1 MNNHFTIVIPFY
13 NAEDFVER
21 SLFSVLTQNYEDF
34 KIILVNDCSTDSS
47 DEKIKKIISDFGDK
61 ITYIKNEKRLGAM
74 YNHQMAVFNYCNPD
88 DIVIHLDGDD
98 WLSDKKVLSY
108 INDFYNEHDCLMM
121 YGQAKYLS
129 GRDGNAKP
137 YTSKEEFDNK
147 RNIFQFY
154 ISHIRTFRA
163 LLFHEIKKQ
172 DPELRCFKNQN
183 DEWYSMTCDVAMMY
197 PLMEICGYEKM
208 KYNDKVLYIYNDSNP
223 IQDFKINL
231 QLQESIHREVLS
243 KKPFTQI

>member
-1 MNNHFTIVIPFY
+1 MNNRFTVVIPFY

-21 SLFSVLTQNYEDF
+21 SLFSVLTQKYKDF
-34 KIILVNDCSTDSS
+34 NIVLINDGSTDSS
-47 DEKIKKIISDFGDK
+47 DEKIKIIISDFGDK

-74 YNHQMAVFNYCNPD
+74 HNHQMAVFNYCEPN

-108 INDFYNEHDCLMM
+108 INDFYNEHNCLMM

-137 YTSKEEFDNK
+137 YTSKEEFENK

-163 LLFHEIKKQ
+163 FLFHEIKNQ
-172 DPELRCFKNQN
+172 DPELKCFKNKN

-223 IQDFKINL
+223 IQDFKIDL
-231 QLQESIHREVLS
+231 QLQESIHREILS
-243 KKPFTQI
+243 KEPFIQI